1 MVGKDDVSVN
11 SYLVPRASQSNPR
24 YSVLI
29 GLAVI
34 KFSIE
39 GGEGRGGKVKFVE
52 IIFRETH
59 YLKKI
64 SPVPVRTFGDFFL
77 RNCFGH
83 FFD

>member
-34 KFSIE
+34 NFPSREGK
-39 GGEGRGGKVKFVE
+39 GGEGK
-52 IIFRETH
+52 
-59 YLKKI
+59 
-64 SPVPVRTFGDFFL
+64 
-77 RNCFGH
+77 
-83 FFD
+83 